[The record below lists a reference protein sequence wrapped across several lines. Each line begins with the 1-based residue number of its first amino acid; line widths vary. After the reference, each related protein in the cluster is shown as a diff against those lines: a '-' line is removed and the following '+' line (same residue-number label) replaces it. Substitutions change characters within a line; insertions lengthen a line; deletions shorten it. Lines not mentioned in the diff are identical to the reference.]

1 MGTINLA
8 LWSIV
13 ITCICVR
20 ALYVTLTI
28 LKKNNDN
35 DSLGKVTGQDILY
48 FVAGY
53 TMYIAIIILCIRA
66 FIA

>member
-8 LWSIV
+8 LWGIV
-13 ITCICVR
+13 IACICVR

-35 DSLGKVTGQDILY
+35 VSLGKVTCQDILY

-53 TMYIAIIILCIRA
+53 IMYIAIIILCVKA